1 MDQKIQEMLKKEN
14 ISLKKKSEVQ
24 FLSTWFLVEKK
35 VLGRT
40 VRSSNLKELN
50 KIRISVPMFRSV
62 NFSKNIYGI
71 NENSNFYLEKTL
83 HQDHNIHRRPY
94 AFNGGYTNESFMA
107 RDTLIYLVWVW
118 VS

>member
-1 MDQKIQEMLKKEN
+1 M
-14 ISLKKKSEVQ
+14 KKKSEVQ

-35 VLGRT
+35 VLGGT

-62 NFSKNIYGI
+62 IFSKNIYGI

-94 AFNGGYTNESFMA
+94 AFNGGYTNEAFMA
-107 RDTLIYLVWVW
+107 RDTLIHLVWVW